1 MRIPTPIRTI
11 GLTGGIGSGKSTVS
25 GILTQNKEFGLV
37 DADSI
42 SRSLTAANGLAIPLI
57 REHFGDTFIK
67 PDQSLDRDKMRHL
80 IYTNPKAK
88 RSLESIIHPKV
99 LERIE
104 QELQAMAHS
113 GFKTVFLDIPLLA
126 ESHYRW
132 RDRLAAILVI
142 DCSEKTQV
150 QRVMSRSNLEQE
162 TILKII
168 ASQASRELR
177 NSIAD
182 WVILNDGI
190 SLEELQL
197 RVQAIDFYFLR
208 K

>member
-1 MRIPTPIRTI
+1 MRVTPPIRTI

-25 GILTQNKEFGLV
+25 RILTQNKEFGLI

-42 SRSLTAANGLAIPLI
+42 SRGLTAPNGLAIPLI
-57 REHFGDTFIK
+57 RDHFGEAYIK
-67 PDQSLDRDKMRHL
+67 PDQSLDRDKMRNL
-80 IYTNPKAK
+80 VFTNPEAK

-99 LERIE
+99 LEKIE
-104 QELQAMAHS
+104 HDLQTMAQD
-113 GFKTVFLDIPLLA
+113 GFKTVFLDIPLLV
-126 ESHYRW
+126 ESRARW
-132 RDRLAAILVI
+132 RDRLDAILVI
-142 DCSEKTQV
+142 DCSEQTQV
-150 QRVMSRSNLEQE
+150 QRVMSRSNLERA
-162 TILKII
+162 TVLKII

-197 RVQAIDFYFLR
+197 RVQAIDFNF
-208 K
+208 

>member
-1 MRIPTPIRTI
+1 
-11 GLTGGIGSGKSTVS
+11 
-25 GILTQNKEFGLV
+25 
-37 DADSI
+37 
-42 SRSLTAANGLAIPLI
+42 
-57 REHFGDTFIK
+57 
-67 PDQSLDRDKMRHL
+67 
-80 IYTNPKAK
+80 
-88 RSLESIIHPKV
+88 
-99 LERIE
+99 
-104 QELQAMAHS
+104 
-113 GFKTVFLDIPLLA
+113 
-126 ESHYRW
+126 
-132 RDRLAAILVI
+132 
-142 DCSEKTQV
+142 
-150 QRVMSRSNLEQE
+150 MSRSNLEQE